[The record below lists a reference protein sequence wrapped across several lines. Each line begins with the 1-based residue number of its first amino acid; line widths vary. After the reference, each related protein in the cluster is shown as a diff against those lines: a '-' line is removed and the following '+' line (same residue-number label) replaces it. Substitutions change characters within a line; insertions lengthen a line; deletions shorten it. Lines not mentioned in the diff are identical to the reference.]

1 MMRKNPTIIQRLA
14 LLLCGL
20 LIVACSADIGPDE
33 ALLHGTWLQEGA
45 TQTDPTLI
53 VQNAVI
59 TYAADGT
66 SDFKAIMTV
75 TENNGIPERFTI
87 TAQVSWTLEETILIR
102 RLQTVSVVPDIS
114 TPNADAV
121 AAALEEAYLSSPPGR
136 LIIEQIDETMLTL
149 LDADTGTTLTYRK
162 QEGPA

>member
-1 MMRKNPTIIQRLA
+1 MKLMRQTPTLLQRLTVLFGA
-14 LLLCGL
+14 LL
-20 LIVACSADIGPDE
+20 IIACSPDIGPDE

-53 VQNAVI
+53 VENAVI

-87 TAQVSWTLEETILIR
+87 TAQVLWTLEETILIR
-102 RLQTVSVVPDIS
+102 ALQEVSVTPDIS
-114 TPNADAV
+114 TPDGDAL
-121 AAALEEAYLSSPPGR
+121 ATALEEAYLSSPPGR
-136 LIIEQIDETMLTL
+136 LIIEQIDETTLVL
-149 LDADTGTTLTYRK
+149 LDADTGTNLTYRK
-162 QEGPA
+162 Q